1 MEAVSRQETVR
12 GPRGL
17 VAALLPVLSFAH
29 AAPVARAELPASSSS
44 KQTKSD
50 DASALAALGKLI
62 FFDRDLSEP
71 RGTSCASCHDPA
83 RAFSGDNGSTNGLPR
98 GSRPGRFARRTSPSL
113 LYLKFVPTLRFF
125 QEGDDPQAAPHG
137 GFFWDGRANSV
148 RALARQP
155 LLNPDEMN
163 NADAA
168 SIATKIARAPYAAEF
183 ARLAAPGHEPNE
195 TLDGLGRAVEAYLTT
210 AEMAPFSSRFDAFV
224 RGGASLTPL
233 ERRGLALFED
243 PSKGACG
250 ACHVVA
256 SKERDPASSL
266 FTDFGYEAVGAPR
279 NRRAPH
285 RAAPDL
291 GLCERR
297 DPETPTTDP
306 AYCASFRTPS
316 LRNVAVRSA
325 FMHNGAFTRLR
336 DVVAYYATRAT
347 DPRRWY
353 PSGVAFDDVPA
364 RFRPQVD
371 VTSPPYN
378 RRLGDP
384 AALTDDEI
392 DAVVAFLRTLTDAAY
407 VRATGP

>member
-1 MEAVSRQETVR
+1 MR

-17 VAALLPVLSFAH
+17 AKALLPVLSLAQ
-29 AAPVARAELPASSSS
+29 PSPPPRAEVAPSAVVRR
-44 KQTKSD
+44 SD
-50 DASALAALGKLI
+50 KGADVAADEGAALAALGKRI

-71 RGTSCASCHDPA
+71 RGTSCASCHDPT

-113 LYLKFVPTLRFF
+113 LYLRYVPTFRFA

-155 LLNPDEMN
+155 MLNPDEMN
-163 NADAA
+163 NAGAA
-168 SIATKIARAPYAAEF
+168 TIAKKIARAPYAADF
-183 ARLAAPGHEPNE
+183 ARLVGSSGDPDEA
-195 TLDGLGRAVEAYLTT
+195 LDGVGRAVEAYLTT

-224 RGGASLTPL
+224 RGTGALTPL

-243 PSKGACG
+243 SGKGACG

-256 SKERDPASSL
+256 PKDHDPASSL
-266 FTDFGYEAVGAPR
+266 FTDFGYEAVGLPR
-279 NRRAPH
+279 NRRAPR

-297 DPETPTTDP
+297 DAETPTNDP

-316 LRNVAVRSA
+316 LRNVAVRPS

-336 DVVAYYATRAT
+336 DVVSFYATRAT
-347 DPRRWY
+347 EPRRWY
-353 PSGVAFDDVPA
+353 PSGVLFDDVPA
-364 RFRPQVD
+364 RFRGQVN
-371 VTSPPYN
+371 VASPPYD
-378 RRLGDP
+378 RRPGDP
-384 AALTDDEI
+384 PALTDDEI

-407 VRATGP
+407 VQPAAPPR